1 MAHYNDMREFLEE
14 LKKRGDLMVIDKKV
28 SPVHEI
34 CAFTRKASDMGGP
47 ALLFTNVE
55 GYDMPVLSGLY
66 GTRERVHLALGLGDD
81 TKSVIK
87 EYVAH
92 ENKFIPPVTVD
103 DDEAP
108 VHEVVLTGD
117 AVDLYKLPILTNF
130 EKDLGPYITAGVQ
143 MANDPIT
150 GVRNSSM
157 HRMLLLDKNHMTCFA
172 PKGRHLGTIIE
183 RNEDNG
189 KGTEIATVIGG
200 DPIIAIASQCRPA
213 LGTDEMGMA
222 GGLRGEAVKMV
233 KCKTIDVEVPA
244 TAEIVIEGRTLPG
257 LREDDGPFGEYPG
270 TYSEVRK
277 APVVEITAIT
287 MRKDAIF
294 QNAYTG
300 MPMTENHWMMD
311 LAATALA
318 YREAYKICPDIHD
331 ICLTS
336 GGTSRHHCVVS
347 IKKRHPYE
355 PRNVMTALLAANIG
369 IKLCVVVDEDID
381 VHDMQQVEWAIN
393 TRMQADRDVMI
404 LPVMYS
410 PTLDPSAPYPRASSK
425 MGIDATA
432 PLEDKE
438 AFAPVFTPGQDA
450 PYIEEM
456 LRDFMDKR
464 RK

>member
-1 MAHYNDMREFLEE
+1 
-14 LKKRGDLMVIDKKV
+14 
-28 SPVHEI
+28 
-34 CAFTRKASDMGGP
+34 
-47 ALLFTNVE
+47 
-55 GYDMPVLSGLY
+55 
-66 GTRERVHLALGLGDD
+66 
-81 TKSVIK
+81 
-87 EYVAH
+87 
-92 ENKFIPPVTVD
+92 
-103 DDEAP
+103 
-108 VHEVVLTGD
+108 
-117 AVDLYKLPILTNF
+117 
-130 EKDLGPYITAGVQ
+130 
-143 MANDPIT
+143 
-150 GVRNSSM
+150 
-157 HRMLLLDKNHMTCFA
+157 
-172 PKGRHLGTIIE
+172 
-183 RNEDNG
+183 
-189 KGTEIATVIGG
+189 
-200 DPIIAIASQCRPA
+200 
-213 LGTDEMGMA
+213 MA

-277 APVVEITAIT
+277 TPVVEITAIT

>member
-1 MAHYNDMREFLEE
+1 
-14 LKKRGDLMVIDKKV
+14 
-28 SPVHEI
+28 
-34 CAFTRKASDMGGP
+34 
-47 ALLFTNVE
+47 
-55 GYDMPVLSGLY
+55 
-66 GTRERVHLALGLGDD
+66 
-81 TKSVIK
+81 
-87 EYVAH
+87 
-92 ENKFIPPVTVD
+92 
-103 DDEAP
+103 
-108 VHEVVLTGD
+108 
-117 AVDLYKLPILTNF
+117 
-130 EKDLGPYITAGVQ
+130 
-143 MANDPIT
+143 
-150 GVRNSSM
+150 
-157 HRMLLLDKNHMTCFA
+157 
-172 PKGRHLGTIIE
+172 
-183 RNEDNG
+183 
-189 KGTEIATVIGG
+189 
-200 DPIIAIASQCRPA
+200 
-213 LGTDEMGMA
+213 
-222 GGLRGEAVKMV
+222 MV

>member
-1 MAHYNDMREFLEE
+1 MRWAWPAACAAGGEDGQVQDHRRRGACH
-14 LKKRGDLMVIDKKV
+14 RGD
-28 SPVHEI
+28 
-34 CAFTRKASDMGGP
+34 R
-47 ALLFTNVE
+47 
-55 GYDMPVLSGLY
+55 Y
-66 GTRERVHLALGLGDD
+66 R
-81 TKSVIK
+81 
-87 EYVAH
+87 
-92 ENKFIPPVTVD
+92 
-103 DDEAP
+103 
-108 VHEVVLTGD
+108 
-117 AVDLYKLPILTNF
+117 
-130 EKDLGPYITAGVQ
+130 
-143 MANDPIT
+143 
-150 GVRNSSM
+150 
-157 HRMLLLDKNHMTCFA
+157 
-172 PKGRHLGTIIE
+172 
-183 RNEDNG
+183 
-189 KGTEIATVIGG
+189 
-200 DPIIAIASQCRPA
+200 
-213 LGTDEMGMA
+213 
-222 GGLRGEAVKMV
+222 
-233 KCKTIDVEVPA
+233 
-244 TAEIVIEGRTLPG
+244 GRTLPG

-318 YREAYKICPDIHD
+318 YREAYKICPDID

-410 PTLDPSAPYPRASSK
+410 PTLDPSAPYPRASSRW
-425 MGIDATA
+425 ASTPPRRWRTRRRS
-432 PLEDKE
+432 PLCSHPDRTHRISRKCCGTLWISGGSKPQE
-438 AFAPVFTPGQDA
+438 AEYV
-450 PYIEEM
+450 
-456 LRDFMDKR
+456 
-464 RK
+464 

>member
-1 MAHYNDMREFLEE
+1 MAHYNDLREFLEE

-92 ENKFIPPVTVD
+92 ENKFIPPVTVG

-233 KCKTIDVEVPA
+233 TVGGVACSEETVKDGSYEVQRPFVFVTNKSVTLSEQAQAFFDFA
-244 TAEIVIEGRTLPG
+244 TSADAADLIRTAG
-257 LREDDGPFGEYPG
+257 A
-270 TYSEVRK
+270 V
-277 APVVEITAIT
+277 PVNE
-287 MRKDAIF
+287 
-294 QNAYTG
+294 
-300 MPMTENHWMMD
+300 
-311 LAATALA
+311 
-318 YREAYKICPDIHD
+318 
-331 ICLTS
+331 
-336 GGTSRHHCVVS
+336 
-347 IKKRHPYE
+347 
-355 PRNVMTALLAANIG
+355 
-369 IKLCVVVDEDID
+369 
-381 VHDMQQVEWAIN
+381 
-393 TRMQADRDVMI
+393 
-404 LPVMYS
+404 
-410 PTLDPSAPYPRASSK
+410 
-425 MGIDATA
+425 
-432 PLEDKE
+432 
-438 AFAPVFTPGQDA
+438 
-450 PYIEEM
+450 
-456 LRDFMDKR
+456 
-464 RK
+464 

>member
-1 MAHYNDMREFLEE
+1 MEFYPEGMNAELDRQFTTPEALRRAMMQGSILESRVLLCDREHNL
-14 LKKRGDLMVIDKKV
+14 
-28 SPVHEI
+28 H
-34 CAFTRKASDMGGP
+34 
-47 ALLFTNVE
+47 
-55 GYDMPVLSGLY
+55 
-66 GTRERVHLALGLGDD
+66 
-81 TKSVIK
+81 
-87 EYVAH
+87 
-92 ENKFIPPVTVD
+92 
-103 DDEAP
+103 
-108 VHEVVLTGD
+108 
-117 AVDLYKLPILTNF
+117 VDLGAMRGIIPREEGAVGIDDGTVRDIALISKVGKRVCFSILGF
-130 EKDLGPYITAGVQ
+130 Q
-143 MANDPIT
+143 
-150 GVRNSSM
+150 
-157 HRMLLLDKNHMTCFA
+157 
-172 PKGRHLGTIIE
+172 
-183 RNEDNG
+183 
-189 KGTEIATVIGG
+189 
-200 DPIIAIASQCRPA
+200 
-213 LGTDEMGMA
+213 
-222 GGLRGEAVKMV
+222 
-233 KCKTIDVEVPA
+233 
-244 TAEIVIEGRTLPG
+244 
-257 LREDDGPFGEYPG
+257 REDDGPFGEYPG

>member
-14 LKKRGDLMVIDKKV
+14 LKKRGDLMVIDKKA

-34 CAFTRKASDMGGP
+34 CAFTRKSSDMGGP

-66 GTRERVHLALGLGDD
+66 GTRERVRLALGLGDD

-92 ENKFIPPVTVD
+92 ENKFIPPVTVG

-183 RNEDNG
+183 RNEDSG

-336 GGTSRHHCVVS
+336 GGTSRHPSVVC
-347 IKKRHPYE
+347 IKKRPPE
-355 PRNVMTALLAANIG
+355 
-369 IKLCVVVDEDID
+369 
-381 VHDMQQVEWAIN
+381 
-393 TRMQADRDVMI
+393 
-404 LPVMYS
+404 
-410 PTLDPSAPYPRASSK
+410 
-425 MGIDATA
+425 
-432 PLEDKE
+432 
-438 AFAPVFTPGQDA
+438 
-450 PYIEEM
+450 
-456 LRDFMDKR
+456 
-464 RK
+464 

>member
-92 ENKFIPPVTVD
+92 ENKFIPPVTVG

-172 PKGRHLGTIIE
+172 PKGRHLVPLSNATRTTE
-183 RNEDNG
+183 R
-189 KGTEIATVIGG
+189 ARRS
-200 DPIIAIASQCRPA
+200 PRS
-213 LGTDEMGMA
+213 
-222 GGLRGEAVKMV
+222 
-233 KCKTIDVEVPA
+233 
-244 TAEIVIEGRTLPG
+244 
-257 LREDDGPFGEYPG
+257 
-270 TYSEVRK
+270 S
-277 APVVEITAIT
+277 
-287 MRKDAIF
+287 
-294 QNAYTG
+294 
-300 MPMTENHWMMD
+300 
-311 LAATALA
+311 AAT
-318 YREAYKICPDIHD
+318 P
-331 ICLTS
+331 S
-336 GGTSRHHCVVS
+336 SPSRHS
-347 IKKRHPYE
+347 AGRHWAPMRWAW
-355 PRNVMTALLAANIG
+355 PAACG
-369 IKLCVVVDEDID
+369 
-381 VHDMQQVEWAIN
+381 A
-393 TRMQADRDVMI
+393 
-404 LPVMYS
+404 
-410 PTLDPSAPYPRASSK
+410 
-425 MGIDATA
+425 
-432 PLEDKE
+432 
-438 AFAPVFTPGQDA
+438 
-450 PYIEEM
+450 
-456 LRDFMDKR
+456 R
-464 RK
+464 R

>member
-66 GTRERVHLALGLGDD
+66 GTRERVRLALGLGDD

-92 ENKFIPPVTVD
+92 ENKFIPPVTVG

-311 LAATALA
+311 LAA
-318 YREAYKICPDIHD
+318 
-331 ICLTS
+331 
-336 GGTSRHHCVVS
+336 
-347 IKKRHPYE
+347 
-355 PRNVMTALLAANIG
+355 NIG

>member
-92 ENKFIPPVTVD
+92 ENKFIPPVTVG

-200 DPIIAIASQCRPA
+200 DPIIAIASQCGRHWAPMRWAWPA
-213 LGTDEMGMA
+213 A
-222 GGLRGEAVKMV
+222 CAV
-233 KCKTIDVEVPA
+233 
-244 TAEIVIEGRTLPG
+244 
-257 LREDDGPFGEYPG
+257 
-270 TYSEVRK
+270 
-277 APVVEITAIT
+277 
-287 MRKDAIF
+287 
-294 QNAYTG
+294 
-300 MPMTENHWMMD
+300 
-311 LAATALA
+311 
-318 YREAYKICPDIHD
+318 
-331 ICLTS
+331 
-336 GGTSRHHCVVS
+336 
-347 IKKRHPYE
+347 
-355 PRNVMTALLAANIG
+355 
-369 IKLCVVVDEDID
+369 
-381 VHDMQQVEWAIN
+381 
-393 TRMQADRDVMI
+393 
-404 LPVMYS
+404 
-410 PTLDPSAPYPRASSK
+410 
-425 MGIDATA
+425 
-432 PLEDKE
+432 
-438 AFAPVFTPGQDA
+438 
-450 PYIEEM
+450 
-456 LRDFMDKR
+456 R
-464 RK
+464 R

>member
-34 CAFTRKASDMGGP
+34 CAFTRKSSDMGGP

-92 ENKFIPPVTVD
+92 ENKFIPPVTVG

-233 KCKTIDVEVPA
+233 KCKTIDVSSA
-244 TAEIVIEGRTLPG
+244 T
-257 LREDDGPFGEYPG
+257 
-270 TYSEVRK
+270 
-277 APVVEITAIT
+277 
-287 MRKDAIF
+287 
-294 QNAYTG
+294 
-300 MPMTENHWMMD
+300 W
-311 LAATALA
+311 
-318 YREAYKICPDIHD
+318 
-331 ICLTS
+331 
-336 GGTSRHHCVVS
+336 
-347 IKKRHPYE
+347 
-355 PRNVMTALLAANIG
+355 
-369 IKLCVVVDEDID
+369 
-381 VHDMQQVEWAIN
+381 
-393 TRMQADRDVMI
+393 TRF
-404 LPVMYS
+404 
-410 PTLDPSAPYPRASSK
+410 PSAPPMSSTARSPTNSPSLPCWKKQSPLWNTCRAGAAISPACVHGRICPR
-425 MGIDATA
+425 
-432 PLEDKE
+432 
-438 AFAPVFTPGQDA
+438 
-450 PYIEEM
+450 
-456 LRDFMDKR
+456 R
-464 RK
+464 RGTMWSMWSRPSAAISDMSPWVPSERA

>member
-66 GTRERVHLALGLGDD
+66 GTRERVRLALGLGDD

-92 ENKFIPPVTVD
+92 ENKFIPPVTVG

-277 APVVEITAIT
+277 APVVE
-287 MRKDAIF
+287 
-294 QNAYTG
+294 
-300 MPMTENHWMMD
+300 
-311 LAATALA
+311 
-318 YREAYKICPDIHD
+318 
-331 ICLTS
+331 
-336 GGTSRHHCVVS
+336 
-347 IKKRHPYE
+347 RHPYE

>member
-66 GTRERVHLALGLGDD
+66 GTRERVRLALGLGDD

-92 ENKFIPPVTVD
+92 ENKFIPPVTVG

-183 RNEDNG
+183 RNEDSG

-233 KCKTIDVEVPA
+233 KCKTIDVRDHNEQRQQHTDDLHQHHKAHNNSQHDVHMDHSGALPVDGLLFL
-244 TAEIVIEGRTLPG
+244 TGFFFKHRFDDQRHRQQRQRTG
-257 LREDDGPFGEYPG
+257 
-270 TYSEVRK
+270 
-277 APVVEITAIT
+277 
-287 MRKDAIF
+287 
-294 QNAYTG
+294 QNAGPHRGVFLRRRSNGITTG
-300 MPMTENHWMMD
+300 FI
-311 LAATALA
+311 
-318 YREAYKICPDIHD
+318 KDI
-331 ICLTS
+331 S
-336 GGTSRHHCVVS
+336 G
-347 IKKRHPYE
+347 
-355 PRNVMTALLAANIG
+355 
-369 IKLCVVVDEDID
+369 
-381 VHDMQQVEWAIN
+381 
-393 TRMQADRDVMI
+393 
-404 LPVMYS
+404 
-410 PTLDPSAPYPRASSK
+410 
-425 MGIDATA
+425 
-432 PLEDKE
+432 
-438 AFAPVFTPGQDA
+438 
-450 PYIEEM
+450 
-456 LRDFMDKR
+456 
-464 RK
+464 

>member
-66 GTRERVHLALGLGDD
+66 GTRERVRLALGLGDD

-92 ENKFIPPVTVD
+92 ENKFIPPVTVG

-222 GGLRGEAVKMV
+222 GGLRDVFLVKDFTLL
-233 KCKTIDVEVPA
+233 C
-244 TAEIVIEGRTLPG
+244 GRT
-257 LREDDGPFGEYPG
+257 
-270 TYSEVRK
+270 
-277 APVVEITAIT
+277 
-287 MRKDAIF
+287 
-294 QNAYTG
+294 
-300 MPMTENHWMMD
+300 
-311 LAATALA
+311 
-318 YREAYKICPDIHD
+318 
-331 ICLTS
+331 
-336 GGTSRHHCVVS
+336 
-347 IKKRHPYE
+347 
-355 PRNVMTALLAANIG
+355 
-369 IKLCVVVDEDID
+369 
-381 VHDMQQVEWAIN
+381 
-393 TRMQADRDVMI
+393 
-404 LPVMYS
+404 
-410 PTLDPSAPYPRASSK
+410 
-425 MGIDATA
+425 TA
-432 PLEDKE
+432 PSVNIPARTARYAKPRWWRSPPSPCGRTP
-438 AFAPVFTPGQDA
+438 FSRMPIPVCP
-450 PYIEEM
+450 
-456 LRDFMDKR
+456 
-464 RK
+464 